1 MLLMSKKMLL
11 IKNNIVTNVI
21 SIGNSDYKVPEGH
34 ILLDMPENSLVWI
47 GWSLDSEGNWKKPEI
62 EEDENLNVEED
73 IIE

>member
-1 MLLMSKKMLL
+1 MLL

-34 ILLDMPENSLVWI
+34 ILLDMPENILVWI
-47 GWSLDSEGNWKKPEI
+47 GWSLDSEGNWKKPET